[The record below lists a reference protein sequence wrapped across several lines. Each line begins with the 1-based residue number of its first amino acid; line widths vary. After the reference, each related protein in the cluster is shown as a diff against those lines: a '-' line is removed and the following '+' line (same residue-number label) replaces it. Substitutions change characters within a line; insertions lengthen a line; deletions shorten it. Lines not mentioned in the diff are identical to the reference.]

1 MSCYLDDGNKN
12 NCFGCEACVQI
23 CPKGAISMVEDEE
36 GFRYP
41 KIDEKNYA
49 GKIFTGLLGVFNTK
63 KFSDIIVTFINAAI
77 YFVSL
82 SIIISICSILFTL
95 LISVN
100 NNGGFDTGSA
110 MTVLITGCLVLY
122 LADKADEFAT
132 QLGGKIDN
140 SFGNQLQ
147 TDTKNMWGSI
157 KGFSGKVIKAWSKD
171 KL

>member
-1 MSCYLDDGNKN
+1 
-12 NCFGCEACVQI
+12 
-23 CPKGAISMVEDEE
+23 
-36 GFRYP
+36 
-41 KIDEKNYA
+41 
-49 GKIFTGLLGVFNTK
+49 
-63 KFSDIIVTFINAAI
+63 
-77 YFVSL
+77 
-82 SIIISICSILFTL
+82 
-95 LISVN
+95 
-100 NNGGFDTGSA
+100 

-147 TDTKNMWGSI
+147 TGTKNMWGSI